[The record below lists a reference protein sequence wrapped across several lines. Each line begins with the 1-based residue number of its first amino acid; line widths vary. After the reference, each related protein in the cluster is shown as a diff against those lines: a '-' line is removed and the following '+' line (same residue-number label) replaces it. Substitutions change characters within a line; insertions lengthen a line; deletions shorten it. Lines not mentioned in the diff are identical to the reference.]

1 MRRSRKCNST
11 NRKAIVLCILAG
23 DIQIGKP
30 RWLQALVSDLEARGA
45 VCDGVIA
52 PGVWCEDEAGCF
64 DKLGIDNEL
73 PPTHEGCISRD
84 MFDLPRR
91 AEMRFAAAWGGSKRI
106 SLTDE
111 TRDKIVASLLG
122 R

>member
-11 NRKAIVLCILAG
+11 NRKAIVLCILTG
-23 DIQIGKP
+23 DVQIGKT

-52 PGVWCEDEAGCF
+52 PGVRCEDEAAAWTSSASTTS
-64 DKLGIDNEL
+64 LYQRMRW
-73 PPTHEGCISRD
+73 CISRD
-84 MFDLPRR
+84 MFDLPHR

-106 SLTDE
+106 SPTDE
-111 TRDKIVASLLG
+111 ARDEIVASVLG